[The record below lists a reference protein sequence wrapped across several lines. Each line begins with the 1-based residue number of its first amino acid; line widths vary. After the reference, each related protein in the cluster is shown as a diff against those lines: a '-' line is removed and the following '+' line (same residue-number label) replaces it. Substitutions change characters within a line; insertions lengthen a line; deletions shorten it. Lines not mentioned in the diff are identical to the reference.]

1 MALNTAGFT
10 WAGIR
15 THNRGRDVLL
25 LGTAPNDIA
34 VQQALDVLAVNPAI
48 RVAEFAGA
56 VSKSLPVTTPDAFIS
71 IDQDGVLATDNIE
84 RKSKQGS
91 NSNDSSKPD
100 FSKSRLRVEVKSDTL
115 TLAGTL
121 ADSSA
126 NADYISQLIASAKSV
141 FGQDNVLNQISVST
155 NIVDSLP
162 QIDQDIFKTLKATPF
177 VNAEFAQK
185 PSGFTLEDN
194 TVVLTGIVE
203 NHTQRQSYKERV
215 SALFAGEVTSL
226 VAAIDPKGRP
236 DLRVFPLQDDKTCA
250 AKISSLLASSKITFE
265 EGNTLIKPESYGLLE
280 HLSTLI
286 KRCPDAKFDLIG
298 HTDNTGDSDSNL
310 LLSVNRA
317 ESVKDFL
324 LYLGVAA
331 HHLMVKG
338 VGATQPLASESS
350 EAGRAMNR
358 RVEFHLID
366 RASNATNP

>member
-1 MALNTAGFT
+1 M
-10 WAGIR
+10 
-15 THNRGRDVLL
+15 
-25 LGTAPNDIA
+25 
-34 VQQALDVLAVNPAI
+34 
-48 RVAEFAGA
+48 
-56 VSKSLPVTTPDAFIS
+56 
-71 IDQDGVLATDNIE
+71 LATDNIE

-162 QIDQDIFKTLKATPF
+162 LIDQDIFKTLKATPF
-177 VNAEFAQK
+177 VYAEFAQK

-236 DLRVFPLQDDKTCA
+236 DL
-250 AKISSLLASSKITFE
+250 
-265 EGNTLIKPESYGLLE
+265 
-280 HLSTLI
+280 
-286 KRCPDAKFDLIG
+286 
-298 HTDNTGDSDSNL
+298 
-310 LLSVNRA
+310 
-317 ESVKDFL
+317 
-324 LYLGVAA
+324 
-331 HHLMVKG
+331 
-338 VGATQPLASESS
+338 
-350 EAGRAMNR
+350 
-358 RVEFHLID
+358 
-366 RASNATNP
+366 